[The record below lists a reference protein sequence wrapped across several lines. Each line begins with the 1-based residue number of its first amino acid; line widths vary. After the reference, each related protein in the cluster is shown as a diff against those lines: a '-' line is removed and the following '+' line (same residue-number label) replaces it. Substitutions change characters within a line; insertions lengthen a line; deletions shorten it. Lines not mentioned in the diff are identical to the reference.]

1 MVLESFLKSKSI
13 NSHSLIICFLCFIY
27 VFIAYLVS
35 YYFFSGFLS
44 LAILFTLTLMVVP
57 SMNAVLALDEKTDIK
72 SGIQHFFRNHKTV
85 FKVYFFS
92 FIGFFLGFL
101 LLGSIF
107 GYYDAFDYQMNL
119 LKEQRGLSAELI
131 EGFKNFQGSP
141 DFDNFVGVFSTNLY
155 VMLICFVLSLYFGAG
170 AIFLI
175 TLNASVFAVFI
186 SYVIDY
192 ASKSLA
198 HGFSILGVT
207 LIYFIPEIGGFLL
220 AAVAGGVLS
229 RLIVT
234 RDYKKNDAG
243 KVMQNIFVKLCL
255 GIFLIFIAALIEVYV
270 SYGWMKMII

>member
-1 MVLESFLKSKSI
+1 MVLENFLKSKSI
-13 NSHSLIICFLCFIY
+13 NSHSLLICFLSFVY

-57 SMNAVLALDEKTDIK
+57 SMNTILSLDEKTDIK
-72 SGIQHFFRNHKTV
+72 SGIKHFMRNHRVV

-107 GYYDAFDYQMNL
+107 GYEPFSYQLDL
-119 LKEQRGLSAELI
+119 LKDQRGLSAGLI
-131 EGFKNFQGSP
+131 EGFKNFEGNP
-141 DFDNFVGVFSTNLY
+141 GFENFVGVFSTNLY

-170 AIFLI
+170 AIFLV

-186 SYVIDY
+186 SYVINY
-192 ASKSLA
+192 ASKSFV
-198 HGFSILGVT
+198 HGLSIFGIT
-207 LIYFIPEIGGFLL
+207 LIYFIPEIVGFLL

-234 RDYKKNDAG
+234 KDYKKIDAG
-243 KVMQNIFVKLCL
+243 KVVQNVFVKLCL
-255 GIFLIFIAALIEVYV
+255 GILLILVAAFIEVYI